1 MIKIYGYNRINIYQ
15 YIRTNKHET
24 NKQSLLIYVLQR
36 AQLDNLGYY
45 MSEIFMI
52 SDQWGQIGWMTI
64 QRIKFIT
71 TTKLIVG
78 HFIII
83 LYITAKKAN

>member
-1 MIKIYGYNRINIYQ
+1 
-15 YIRTNKHET
+15 
-24 NKQSLLIYVLQR
+24 
-36 AQLDNLGYY
+36 
-45 MSEIFMI
+45 MI

-71 TTKLIVG
+71 TLSTKLIVG

-83 LYITAKKAN
+83 LYITAKKLIKHVVYFFSLPNLLTFAFKLK